1 MDKIGLSALAAVV
14 LGGSAFAGAPNL
26 IYGGEAARIG
36 TFTGEQLSAMRGA
49 MSKNSPLYSTNWTS
63 DSNGSSY
70 VLGNVGTSI
79 TGSAPGQGGWYTYSS
94 SGNNGAY
101 KVISTST
108 IGRTGQGASI
118 QNAAAAGSYRYMYQD
133 LSAQWA
139 ARNAGD
145 DILWAEYQQYMAS
158 TASTSANMGGVSMY
172 NSSYNILAG
181 MAAGYGSGISGYA
194 QRSVYGLAY
203 YTDTTTGTSG
213 NYFFKLSGTVL
224 SDGSTAPLAKA
235 GFTNYLTSFNRTTGE
250 VNWFYSIDGGAT
262 YTGFF
267 IDGAAAGADLMEI
280 DLEVSNMG
288 SVTNAQGTAV
298 YGDVAV
304 YATPTPGAVALLSL
318 AGMMARRRRA

>member
-1 MDKIGLSALAAVV
+1 MNKNGLSALAAIV
-14 LGGSAFAGAPNL
+14 LGGAAFGGTSGL
-26 IYGGEAARIG
+26 IYGGEAAQMG
-36 TFTGEQLSAMRGA
+36 TFTGAQIAAMRGVTA
-49 MSKNSPLYSTNWTS
+49 KDSALFSTDWTS
-63 DSNGSSY
+63 DSNGSTY
-70 VLGNVGTSI
+70 TVGNVGTSI
-79 TGSAPGQGGWYTYSS
+79 AGTTPGQGGWYTYSS
-94 SGNNGAY
+94 NGTSTAY

-108 IGRTGQGASI
+108 IGRTGQGISI
-118 QNAAAAGSYRYMYQD
+118 QNAAGAGAYRYMYQD

-145 DILWAEYQQYMAS
+145 DILWAEYQQYMTS
-158 TASTSANMGGVSMY
+158 TASTSANMGGVSLY

-203 YTDTTTGTSG
+203 YTDTSTGTSG
-213 NYFFKLSGTVL
+213 NYFFRLSGTVL

-267 IDGAAAGADLMEI
+267 VDGAAAGADLMEI

-288 SVTNAQGTAV
+288 ASSNSQATAV

-304 YATPTPGAVALLSL
+304 YATPAPGAAALVGL
-318 AGMMARRRRA
+318 AGLMARRRRA